1 MEAAWGCAP
10 VETGVAFLWN
20 EAVFETSVRDA
31 SGAKGATDVS
41 LRGSVYGAAVCP
53 AGTPAT
59 GSVVNSASATLDP
72 DTSDA
77 SDNAPP
83 A

>member
-1 MEAAWGCAP
+1 MSLLVWMGSLERALRVGCGGCAPMEAAWGCAP

-31 SGAKGATDVS
+31 SGTA
-41 LRGSVYGAAVCP
+41 
-53 AGTPAT
+53 
-59 GSVVNSASATLDP
+59 
-72 DTSDA
+72 DT
-77 SDNAPP
+77 APP